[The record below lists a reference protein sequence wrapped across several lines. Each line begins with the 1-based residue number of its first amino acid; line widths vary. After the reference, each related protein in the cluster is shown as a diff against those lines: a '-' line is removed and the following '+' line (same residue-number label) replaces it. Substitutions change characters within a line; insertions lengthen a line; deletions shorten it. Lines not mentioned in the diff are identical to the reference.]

1 MLNNSVETSI
11 NKPFISK
18 IIQIYLSVTKVLE
31 KIALPVLV
39 LFMRLWMAKIFWY
52 SGMTKISNWQST
64 VFLFREEYKVPF
76 VPPEITACL
85 ATSFELACPVL
96 LIFGFATRLATLPLL
111 AMTAVIQ
118 FTYLDLIDHR
128 YWAMLL
134 ALILFYDPG
143 SLSLDHLIS
152 KKFGLLASSR
162 GDVA

>member
-134 ALILFYDPG
+134 ALILFYGPG
-143 SLSLDHLIS
+143 SLSLDHLIF

>member
-134 ALILFYDPG
+134 ALILFYTRV
-143 SLSLDHLIS
+143 HY
-152 KKFGLLASSR
+152 LLTT
-162 GDVA
+162 